1 MGKQALPIEDVIAEI
16 EKLRNSPYVKL
27 AKSTENHALRQ
38 KLYQLRSLEK
48 KGRKIAELTGV
59 KFEQEPS
66 NDIEDGDQQ

>member
-1 MGKQALPIEDVIAEI
+1 MPIEDVIAEI

-59 KFEQEPS
+59 IFESEPS
-66 NDIEDGDQQ
+66 NVIEGGDKQ